1 MFLYFFYQAGM
12 SSSHPEHQSQ
22 QKNYTEKEEREV
34 GAVAKQSIEERFKAV
49 GRIKTATWYYE
60 STANI
65 TNPCKFPK
73 AKKNSNQTEHNAN
86 GATVAI
92 VRDVRKQCG
101 RKKKKKKKKKKP
113 M

>member
-1 MFLYFFYQAGM
+1 M

-73 AKKNSNQTEHNAN
+73 AKRIATKQNIMRMVQQLQLCAMCENNAE
-86 GATVAI
+86 
-92 VRDVRKQCG
+92 D
-101 RKKKKKKKKKKP
+101 KKKKKKKTNVRIE
-113 M
+113 